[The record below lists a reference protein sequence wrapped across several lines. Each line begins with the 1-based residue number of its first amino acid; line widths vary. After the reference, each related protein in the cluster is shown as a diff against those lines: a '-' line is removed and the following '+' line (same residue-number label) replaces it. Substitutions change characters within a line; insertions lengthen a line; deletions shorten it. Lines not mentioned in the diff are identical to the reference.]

1 MQNEAALRL
10 FLLGLVI
17 TSLVI
22 CFQCGLALSQTFPQA
37 PSQNVLQNNGS
48 CNPTKTFSVKRMPE
62 EILRRLKRL
71 GGADLTL
78 DDVKTEI
85 AQNMSLHC
93 VDLYLEVAD
102 TPDKLERGLMDR
114 ARLSPQSGMLFDF
127 GQLGSITMWM
137 KNTLIPLDMLFLND
151 DRVVVYIHADAPV
164 RSIALITCPVLA
176 RYVIEINGGEAN
188 RLGITEG
195 AQVVFPK
202 EW

>member
-1 MQNEAALRL
+1 
-10 FLLGLVI
+10 
-17 TSLVI
+17 
-22 CFQCGLALSQTFPQA
+22 
-37 PSQNVLQNNGS
+37 
-48 CNPTKTFSVKRMPE
+48 MPE
-62 EILRRLKRL
+62 EILRRLRRL

-78 DDVKTEI
+78 EDVKTEI
-85 AQNMSLHC
+85 AQNVSLHC

-114 ARLSPQSGMLFDF
+114 ARLAPQSGMLFDF

-164 RSIALITCPVLA
+164 RSLALITCPVLA